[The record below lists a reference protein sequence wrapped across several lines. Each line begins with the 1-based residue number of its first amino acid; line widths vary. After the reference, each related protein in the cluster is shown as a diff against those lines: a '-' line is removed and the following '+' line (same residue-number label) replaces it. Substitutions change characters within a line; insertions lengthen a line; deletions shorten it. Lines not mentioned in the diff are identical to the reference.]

1 MRSSS
6 LLLWPTALLLFGACL
21 DIERTPAS
29 ASGGSG
35 GLDSSAGAENL
46 GGVPNFEPTPCIQSC
61 IEMTPVGRHSFA
73 LVAVCT
79 EDARVGVC
87 ADACTGSTTELDPGG
102 ATCPVPGDVDP
113 VPACSRCIKQNCCTE
128 LSRCFADISCIT
140 VGICASGC

>member
-6 LLLWPTALLLFGACL
+6 LLLWPAALLLFGACL

-35 GLDSSAGAENL
+35 GLDSGAGAENL
-46 GGVPNFEPTPCIQSC
+46 GGVPNFEPTPCIQAC
-61 IEMTPVGRHSFA
+61 VEMTPAGRRSFA

-79 EDARVGVC
+79 EDARVGAC
-87 ADACTGSTTELDPGG
+87 ADACSGAGAQVDPG
-102 ATCPVPGDVDP
+102 ATCAVPGDVDP
-113 VPACSRCIKQNCCTE
+113 VPACSQCIKQNCCNE